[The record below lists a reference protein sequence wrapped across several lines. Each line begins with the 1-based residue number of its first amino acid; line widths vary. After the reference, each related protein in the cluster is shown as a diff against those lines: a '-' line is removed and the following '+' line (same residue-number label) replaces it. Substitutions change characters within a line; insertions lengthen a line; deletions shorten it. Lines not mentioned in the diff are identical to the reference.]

1 MIEHPLQRLSGESAP
16 DAAEI
21 RRRRG
26 RTDLGIIAGS
36 VVVGIGL
43 MPFLYAAALVDVGM
57 AAALSGDTLRHIL
70 INAGVNTLVM
80 IWAARLGGR
89 LDHKL
94 AAVLSRALIL
104 HGSLAF
110 WILVA
115 REPYS
120 NQVMLMA
127 GGASAIA
134 GPTVVLIRHCAHEVR
149 AALLG
154 PWHPLVERV
163 QIPCDL
169 IRDPATS
176 LAPYDVLLTA
186 SVVDLSPEW
195 ATALSKAMLMGQP
208 VRLLAE
214 FVEET
219 QGIVSLEHFDLE
231 HLPEAGLTSYRTRK
245 RLMDIGLVVL
255 GLPVALPLLLIGAVL
270 VLVTMGR
277 PVLFVQPRVG
287 LGGSVFRMFKLRTM
301 QVAPPED
308 GVRATSTGDLRVTTV
323 GKVLRRFRIDE
334 LPQLLNVLRG
344 DMSVIGPRPEQPALA
359 EEYVRKIPTFAY
371 RSLVRPGITGWAQV
385 RAGYAA
391 NLEES
396 RTKLTYDLFYIKNF
410 SFALDLQILVRTI
423 WTLVGGAGVR

>member
-385 RAGYAA
+385 MYPYGATVEDAR
-391 NLEES
+391 E
-396 RTKLTYDLFYIKNF
+396 KLQFELYYIKNY
-410 SFALDLQILVRTI
+410 SLILDAAIILRTI
-423 WTLVGGAGVR
+423 RVVVTGSGR